1 MITWTTPIVPILI
14 KGGNILADNV
24 RVLITV
30 TQGNNSVTLE
40 PISLTSQEDGVLAEI
55 NFSQIQSGS
64 FEAGTAFVQTNVIDS
79 SGFRA
84 ASFFDYV
91 NLGSNLEGRV
101 ISYDG

>member
-24 RVLITV
+24 KILITIA
-30 TQGNNSVTLE
+30 QGNNSITLE
-40 PISLTSQEDGVLAEI
+40 PFSLTPQADGVIAEI
-55 NFSQIQSGS
+55 NLTQAQSGS
-64 FEAGTAFVQTNVIDS
+64 IGAGTALVQTNVIDS